1 MHTLIINR
9 DDVERLLPMPKC
21 IELMREAL
29 IAASLGDAQFPL
41 RTVLPV
47 AGRNGYMALMPG
59 QHRGIG
65 AMGAKIIS
73 IFPENHQAGLESHQG
88 VVLLFDTNA
97 GYPLA
102 IIDAAAITA
111 IRTAAASGAATEA
124 LARSDAET
132 LCILGSGVQAKSHL
146 QAMLAVRKIKCV
158 KIWSRRSQNARQFLD
173 TYNLSPRI
181 KSEIVSSVQEA
192 VEDAD
197 IICSTTAAA
206 EPIVKASWLK
216 PGAHINAVGACTPTT
231 REFDSETIRQASVF
245 VDCYESAFREA
256 GEIMI
261 PLSEKRI
268 GKGHIKA
275 ELGEVFAGRKNGR
288 KKGAEITFFKS
299 LGIAA
304 EDLVAAHFIWQQATE
319 MTIGAKFS
327 FEGSHS

>member
-1 MHTLIINR
+1 M
-9 DDVERLLPMPKC
+9 
-21 IELMREAL
+21 
-29 IAASLGDAQFPL
+29 
-41 RTVLPV
+41 
-47 AGRNGYMALMPG
+47 
-59 QHRGIG
+59 
-65 AMGAKIIS
+65 
-73 IFPENHQAGLESHQG
+73 
-88 VVLLFDTNA
+88 
-97 GYPLA
+97 
-102 IIDAAAITA
+102 
-111 IRTAAASGAATEA
+111 
-124 LARSDAET
+124 
-132 LCILGSGVQAKSHL
+132 
-146 QAMLAVRKIKCV
+146 
-158 KIWSRRSQNARQFLD
+158 
-173 TYNLSPRI
+173 
-181 KSEIVSSVQEA
+181 
-192 VEDAD
+192 EDAD